1 MIDYVEIREKAT
13 REVIGIIDTAQ
24 SIIWRSVYYGV
35 GDFEIYVAATADTLA
50 QLVEGNYV
58 TRPPLAYYD
67 GAERKVVEYDCG
79 IIEHIEITENSNDGK
94 MIVASGRFVKSI
106 LDRRVVFS
114 AVLSGTGNNYIWN
127 CDASV
132 LQGNVE
138 SAVRKLIYDNA
149 INAIGSRGEVG
160 SYRNIPE
167 IYWTDAD
174 VSGITDTIITEDDN
188 GEDTEAEKQV
198 TYKNLLEY
206 TDGVLQEYSC
216 GAKMW
221 LDRELLKFRYK
232 AYKGVDRSRDSTT
245 NEPIIFSTEF
255 DNLISTNYTVDTSA
269 YKTTALIG
277 GEGEGAERKCA
288 FVYAWQKGLDR
299 RETFVD
305 ASSISSTYKD
315 SAGEEQS
322 YTLEEYRKQLETQ
335 GRQTVAELQK
345 VETFDGEID
354 LTNSNLVYGKD
365 YNLGDMIT
373 VEDRDLKRYINARIV
388 TVTEVQDDGGYKID
402 IEYGI

>member
-1 MIDYVEIREKAT
+1 MIDYVEIRRKSD

-24 SIIWRSVYYGV
+24 SIIWRSTYYGV
-35 GDFEIYVAATADTLA
+35 GDFEIYVVATPETMAM
-50 QLVEGNYV
+50 LVEDNYV
-58 TRPPLAYYD
+58 TRPDNY
-67 GAERKVVEYDCG
+67 ECG
-79 IIEHIEITENSNDGK
+79 IIEHIKITEDSNDGK
-94 MIVASGRFVKSI
+94 MIVASGRFIKSI

-114 AVLSGTGNNYIWN
+114 ALLSGSGSNYIWN
-127 CDASV
+127 CAASV

-138 SAVRKLIYDNA
+138 SAVRKLIYDNC
-149 INAIGSRGEVG
+149 INAQGSRGEVG

-174 VSGITDTIITEDDN
+174 VSGITDTIITEDDD
-188 GEDTEAEKQV
+188 GTETDADKQV

-206 TDGVLQEYSC
+206 TDAVLQEYSC

-221 LDRELLKFRYK
+221 LDRDLLKFRYK
-232 AYKGVDRSRDSTT
+232 VFKGVDRSRDSTE

-255 DNLISTNYTVDTSA
+255 DNLVSSNYTLDTSA

-277 GEGEGAERKCA
+277 GEGEGTERKCA
-288 FVYAWQKGLDR
+288 FVYAWQKGLNR

-315 SAGEEQS
+315 ENDEEQS
-322 YTLEEYRKQLETQ
+322 YTLEVYRKMLEAQ
-335 GRQTVAELQK
+335 GRQSVAELQK

-354 LTNSNLVYGKD
+354 LTNSNLVYGVD

-373 VEDRDLKRYINARIV
+373 VEDKDRGKYINARIV